1 MKTFIFNA
9 RLIDE
14 NTDTRGSVILN
25 NGKIEKIFF
34 CDGKNSELIKA
45 VNSDVSSCDIQINA
59 EGKALLPSFIDM
71 HAHFRYPGQ
80 SEKEDLET
88 GLRAAAAG
96 GYTAVVLMPNT
107 NPVVS
112 TLEEA
117 VSIVNT
123 AESYGTAKVYQ
134 TVSITSRFDGRT
146 IEHLQYLTGDL
157 VPVITED
164 GKDVESDEIMEE
176 AMKICSSKGIIV
188 SCHCEKNEYVP
199 FAKKKRDEG
208 NFIEAEKILAA
219 AEDESSKRNLE
230 KALKSNCDIH
240 IAHCST
246 KKSLRYI
253 RRAQK
258 KECREGQVS
267 YEITPHHAC
276 LSYEMPGLG
285 SELVNPPLRSN
296 KDRKALIK
304 SLARGKHVMIGT
316 DHAPHTLDDKKN
328 GACGFSGIET
338 AFSLCYT
345 SLVLK
350 KYIDLKRLNSLMS
363 AEPARRLGLNK
374 GLIRTGMD
382 ADLVLIDLDDSF
394 EVNPESF
401 LSKGKYTP
409 VAGKMLSGRICKTF
423 YRGQVVYNL

>member
-14 NTDTRGSVILN
+14 KIDTCGSVILN
-25 NGKIEKIFF
+25 NGKIERIFI
-34 CDGKNSELIKA
+34 CDGKNPELIKA

-71 HAHFRYPGQ
+71 HSHFRYPGQ
-80 SEKEDLET
+80 TDKEDLET

-112 TLEEA
+112 SQEEA
-117 VSIVNT
+117 ALVVEK

-134 TVSITSRFDGRT
+134 TVSITNRFDGQT
-146 IEHLQYLTGDL
+146 IDQLNYLNKDI
-157 VPVITED
+157 VPVVTED
-164 GKDVESDEIMEE
+164 GKDVASDEVMEK
-176 AMKICSSKGIIV
+176 AMEICASKGIIV

-199 FAKKKRDEG
+199 RAKKYRDEG
-208 NFIEAEKILAA
+208 NYAEAEKILRK
-219 AEDESSKRNLE
+219 AEDESTKRNL
-230 KALKSNCDIH
+230 ALAMETGCPIH

-246 KKSLRYI
+246 KKSLSYI
-253 RRAQK
+253 LNAQK
-258 KECREGQVS
+258 KEKYKNQVS

-276 LSYEMPGLG
+276 LDYEMEGMGP
-285 SELVNPPLRSN
+285 ELVNPPLRRK
-296 KDRKALIK
+296 KDRMSLIKALAK
-304 SLARGKHVMIGT
+304 GKNIMIGT
-316 DHAPHTLDDKKN
+316 DHAPHTLVDKKN

-350 KYIDLKRLNSLMS
+350 KYFDLKRLSSLMS
-363 AEPARRLGLNK
+363 AEPARRLRLNK
-374 GLIRTGMD
+374 GLIATGMD
-382 ADLVLIDLDDSF
+382 ADLVLIDLDASF
-394 EVNPESF
+394 DVNPERF
-401 LSKGKYTP
+401 FSKGRYTP
-409 VAGKMLSGRICKTF
+409 IAGKTLFGRIYKTF
-423 YRGQVVYNL
+423 YEGRIVFEL

>member
-14 NTDTRGSVILN
+14 KIDTRGSVILN
-25 NGKIEKIFF
+25 NGKIERIFI
-34 CDGKNSELIKA
+34 CDGKNPELIKA

-71 HAHFRYPGQ
+71 HSHFRYPGQ
-80 SEKEDLET
+80 TDKEDLET

-96 GYTAVVLMPNT
+96 GYTTVVLMPNT

-112 TLEEA
+112 SQEEA
-117 VSIVNT
+117 VLVVEK

-134 TVSITSRFDGRT
+134 TVSITNRFDGQT
-146 IEHLQYLTGDL
+146 IDQLNYLNKDI
-157 VPVITED
+157 VPVVTED
-164 GKDVESDEIMEE
+164 GKDVASDEVMEK
-176 AMKICSSKGIIV
+176 AMEICASKGIIV

-199 FAKKKRDEG
+199 RAKKYRDEG
-208 NFIEAEKILAA
+208 KFLEAEKILAG
-219 AEDESSKRNLE
+219 AEDESTKRNLGS
-230 KALKSNCDIH
+230 ALNSNCDIH

-246 KKSLRYI
+246 KKALEYI

-258 KECREGQVS
+258 KEGRNGQVS

-276 LSYEMPGLG
+276 LSYEMPGLS
-285 SELVNPPLRSN
+285 SELVNPPLRSEKN
-296 KDRKALIK
+296 RKALIK
-304 SLARGKHVMIGT
+304 NLARGRHVMIGT
-316 DHAPHTLDDKKN
+316 DHAPHTMEDKKN

-350 KYIDLKRLNSLMS
+350 KYFDLKRLSSLMS
-363 AEPARRLGLNK
+363 AEPARRLRLNK
-374 GLIRTGMD
+374 GLIATGLD
-382 ADLVLIDLDDSF
+382 ADLVLIDLDASF
-394 EVNPESF
+394 EVNPERF
-401 LSKGKYTP
+401 YSKGKYTP
-409 VAGKMLSGRICKTF
+409 LAGKTLFGRIYITF
-423 YRGQVVYNL
+423 YEGRIVYEL